1 MQRFRRRLWRRL
13 QNRLRL
19 WRLRWL
25 WMRRMRPGLV
35 GSLRHW
41 VRRRCRMLYILGRL
55 SLLLAMAHRER
66 AIRLLADHLGFS
78 IVHSALL
85 TASDMA
91 DIVKH
96 KSIVAPPLVERAKRQ
111 EGKG

>member
-1 MQRFRRRLWRRL
+1 MRWRLRRGVRQGLWRWL
-13 QNRLRL
+13 QDRLRL
-19 WRLRWL
+19 WWLRWV
-25 WMRRMRPGLV
+25 WMRRMRSWLV

-55 SLLLAMAHRER
+55 SLLLAMAHHER
-66 AIRLLADHLGFS
+66 AIRLLADDLGFS

-91 DIVKH
+91 DIV
-96 KSIVAPPLVERAKRQ
+96 A
-111 EGKG
+111 